1 MREGKTRLVAFLGT
15 VALHVAVVAWLTAS
29 PERAERLLDALE
41 MDLVELREEPDPG
54 PEPLPPPPEPEV
66 EPAPAPEP
74 DPAPRRERREPPPEP
89 EEAPPE
95 EEETPPVDE
104 APAEPGPEG
113 PVDEAPGPRVLDFG
127 DESFATSGSGATW
140 GMRASRGTSVNAPY
154 RPGVR
159 GGGGGGGGGD
169 GVASRQGEFQPVPQ
183 SGLSRLARLESR
195 LARRYP
201 EEARRLEVEGTVRL
215 LVDVRSNGTVASVRV
230 LSDPGGGLGDSAVA
244 ELRDARFS
252 AALDREGR
260 PVDTRVVYTVR
271 YVLEA

>member
-1 MREGKTRLVAFLGT
+1 MREGRTRLVAFLGT
-15 VALHVAVVAWLTAS
+15 VALHVAVVAWLAAS

-41 MDLVELREEPDPG
+41 MDLVEVQVEPDPA
-54 PEPLPPPPEPEV
+54 PEPPPTPPEPEV
-66 EPAPAPEP
+66 EPAPEP
-74 DPAPRRERREPPPEP
+74 APAPRNERREPPPEP
-89 EEAPPE
+89 EEAPPAE
-95 EEETPPVDE
+95 EEAPPVDE
-104 APAEPGPEG
+104 AQAEPGPEG

-127 DESFATSGSGATW
+127 EENFAASGSGATW

-169 GVASRQGEFQPVPQ
+169 GVASGQGAFQPVPQ

-215 LVDVRSNGTVASVRV
+215 LVDVRADGTVASVRL
-230 LSDPGGGLGDSAVA
+230 LSDPGGGLGESAVA